1 MSALRQSIRSLGIPH
16 PETAIAAHSAIG
28 SDPAVLAHTG
38 DLPQTPDAFPAWI
51 KSTVLNGKGPL
62 FERFENAVPIALGEK
77 PEEETERLLRLLAV
91 RPRTVPEIARIT
103 KREDFAGE
111 LERLAEAGLART
123 DPNPL
128 EPELPFWT
136 MGHRPARFYY
146 AVMERYLPQ
155 WRRGYIADRLWGWT
169 RARFRRYCCRPEFVS
184 LAREWALGDPRTA
197 TTTRILVP
205 DPEYRQMRTL
215 ELAAWDEQGGLVAIG
230 TVRWGLRMRERQLKR
245 LRYIKRLLGDPPVR
259 LYCIAPR
266 VDPAIAA
273 DPDPNLFRVGPELLL
288 RE

>member
-16 PETAIAAHSAIG
+16 PETAIAAHSVIG
-28 SDPAVLAHTG
+28 SDPAVRSAVG
-38 DLPQTPDAFPAWI
+38 DLPQFSDAFPAWI

-62 FERFENAVPIALGEK
+62 FEQFANAVAIALGER
-77 PEEETERLLRLLAV
+77 PEAETESLLRLLTS
-91 RPRTVPEIARIT
+91 RPRTEPDIARVT
-103 KREDFAGE
+103 KRGDVSGE
-111 LERLAEAGLART
+111 LERLAEAGLVRA

-136 MGHRPARFYY
+136 MDHRPARFYY

-169 RARFRRYCCRPEFVS
+169 RARFRRYCCRPEFTA
-184 LAREWALGDPRTA
+184 LAREWALGDPRTV

-205 DPEYRQMRTL
+205 DPEYRRMRAL
-215 ELAAWDEQGGLVAIG
+215 ELAAWDERGGLVAIG

-245 LRYIKRLLGDPPVR
+245 LRYVKRLLGDPPVH
-259 LYCIAPR
+259 LYCVASK
-266 VDPAIAA
+266 VDPLIAA
-273 DPDPNLFRVGPELLL
+273 DPDPDLFRVGPAHLL
-288 RE
+288 RG